1 MVTDKLQHLLEERII
16 EAFTAGMSVI
26 EIIRAMGRTQV
37 GPVHTILRKAGYI
50 RGMTSDEHFSF
61 YEIDLR
67 LDRVLTA
74 RGYSFVRWCLGWKF
88 DPVEVATALKNPPEE
103 GSESAF
109 HEALWRDF
117 PRTFST
123 MFGPFIQKKPVR
135 LCRQY
140 VRFPSHLSVDIDW
153 DPSSGKYTSRVKEY
167 PEVESA
173 GINWYSA
180 LNNLRIAYTRFQELN
195 RLINAIQCRK
205 EGAGLR
211 VPFSSLS
218 EDSDGDRSS
227 ADTASTERS

>member
-1 MVTDKLQHLLEERII
+1 MVIEKLQHLLEVRII
-16 EAFTAGMSVI
+16 EAFSAGMSVI
-26 EIIRAMGRTQV
+26 EIIKAMGRIQV
-37 GPVHTILRKAGYI
+37 GPVHTIIRKAGYI
-50 RGMTSDEHFSF
+50 RGMTSDEQFCV

-67 LDRVLTA
+67 LDKVLTA

-88 DPVEVATALKNPPEE
+88 DPLEVASALENPPEE

-140 VRFPSHLSVDIDW
+140 LRFPSHLSVDIDW
-153 DPSSGKYTSRVKEY
+153 DTCKYVARVKEY
-167 PEVESA
+167 PEVESV

-180 LNNLRIAYTRFQELN
+180 LDNLRIAYTRFQELN

-205 EGAGLR
+205 EGAGSMISF
-211 VPFSSLS
+211 PSLS